1 MNAQT
6 LILTALPNG
15 IAADTLRLS
24 VYFAPRLWTQERAA
38 QALSLA
44 QFPDFWDFPAQVEGM
59 TFTVQFENGATFSDL
74 KRANTDA
81 LRADMWQVLFKQ
93 PPYVEDFPYVAPYQ
107 FAAQSVANAPI
118 ERLPI
123 SALGALLRQTF
134 QQGGRAADHD
144 VEGVFGKLQ
153 AVLAAESTP
162 PKADLATLLDF
173 HQVLALLGNFPEL
186 LRALGL
192 VVDLEVPLTA
202 EIPRAAATTEGVSV
216 QVLAH
221 WTPKLASTYTY
232 SPRTHYILNERRFM
246 AAPRPESYLRE
257 GLFRMDDSARFA
269 VQQVDVLGAAL
280 QAMHSSTLPPLRTV
294 GLAVLQ
300 RDLPEQLQAHARHA
314 EVLNN
319 ALQADGVPTAALYA
333 EDVLRGFRLDVWDS
347 VSKRWHS
354 VHQRRSAFDFIG
366 TSGAKIRVT
375 DEQISEG
382 FAQVSLR
389 EAADGKGLVA
399 DETLLVWDGWSLSAP
414 RPSKALDDQ
423 AQSDVANGDLLTP
436 FGIEAHFSAAPRT
449 LPRLRFGRSYRLRL
463 RAVDLAGNSVF
474 MPNTADFQQTQAE
487 CSALITFQRHEPIAP
502 PIVLPRSV
510 PAYGESLETLVVRSG
525 AGSDHDTARSER
537 HFAPPPL
544 NLIHA
549 EWYGAFDGKPSEE
562 AQALR
567 GRTFKV
573 VGEQPPESALLMS
586 EVDFMP
592 FYQPDALGRNVALS
606 GLRQEEGFWLMPELD
621 FAPFYLPDAL
631 GRGVIFYGL
640 PGVPEGEPF
649 RVPFEGSYPNLLP
662 FRLRLVAIGA
672 HETPQPPQYGVR
684 IPNASALLTV
694 QLRPSEVR
702 QVRYATYADEADL
715 QAHGLRAWLN
725 ETADPTPLL
734 TPFRSLTLIHAAA
747 QPLAAPQITALRA
760 ARTYGDTAVRL
771 SGTATLHAAST
782 GKLDLLATW
791 TEPHDDPAH
800 PFDAAKPRSALFGAL
815 PVSTDQD
822 SFSFTDVLQHFGDT
836 KYREVTYTPIAATRF
851 NTYFDPALF
860 ADDATLESVRPTAE
874 ERKHGVG
881 EKRIAILNSAR
892 PLPPQIA
899 YIVPSFGWQA
909 AKHVPNTDGSAQVAL
924 MRQGG
929 SLRIYLKRPW
939 FSSGAGEML
948 GVVFRRA
955 PFAETP
961 AAMRAYLTQWGSD
974 PLWESSAP
982 VAMPSAE
989 NFLNAA
995 PHFGV
1000 TLAEFADQTNLIGV
1014 APYPVSYDAARSLWY
1029 ADVTLNVGAAY
1040 FPFVRLALARY
1051 QPNSIADAHL
1061 SPIILS
1067 DFAQLPPDRTLQIT
1081 FSADKQQI
1089 ALALEG
1095 ISYRP
1100 SAETPRRLI
1109 EARLERKRTDMTG
1122 DLAWEPAAF
1131 VAAETEHTDSVWRG
1145 VLTLSEP
1152 YRAETFRLALTESEP
1167 LPYDATNG
1175 EGLINVGRTI
1185 SAYLWTF

>member
-6 LILTALPNG
+6 LIFTALPNG
-15 IAADTLRLS
+15 IAADKLRLS
-24 VYFAPRLWTQERAA
+24 VYIAPRLWTQDGTVRS
-38 QALSLA
+38 LSLE

-59 TFTVQFENGATFSDL
+59 TFTVQFENGAAFSDL

-93 PPYVEDFPYVAPYQ
+93 PPYVEDFPYFAPYQ
-107 FAAQSVANAPI
+107 FEALANAPF

-123 SALGALLRQTF
+123 SALGAVLRQTF
-134 QQGGRAADHD
+134 QQGGQIADHD
-144 VEGVFGKLQ
+144 AEGALEKLQ
-153 AVLAAESTP
+153 AALAAESTLT
-162 PKADLATLLDF
+162 KADLATLLDF
-173 HQVLALLGNFPEL
+173 HQVLALLGSFPEL

-202 EIPRAAATTEGVSV
+202 AIPRAAAATEGVSV

-221 WTPKLASTYTY
+221 WTPKLANTHNY
-232 SPRTHYILNERRFM
+232 SPRTHYILNDAHFI
-246 AAPRPESYLRE
+246 AAPRPESYLRH
-257 GLFRMDDSARFA
+257 GLFRLDNSARFA
-269 VQQVDVLGAAL
+269 VQQVDVVSAAL
-280 QAMHSSTLPPLRTV
+280 HALHSSTLPPLRTV

-300 RDLPEQLQAHARHA
+300 RDLPEQLQASARHA
-314 EVLNN
+314 EALNS
-319 ALQADGVPTAALYA
+319 ALQANSAPTAALYA
-333 EDVLRGFRLDVWDS
+333 EDVLRGFRLDVWDES
-347 VSKRWHS
+347 SKRWHS
-354 VHQRRSAFDFIG
+354 THQRRSAFDFIG

-399 DETLLVWDGWSLSAP
+399 DEMLLVWDGWSLSAP
-414 RPSKALDDQ
+414 RPSKASNHQDESN
-423 AQSDVANGDLLTP
+423 AANGDLLTP
-436 FGIEAHFSAAPRT
+436 FGIAAHFSAAPRT

-474 MPNTADFQQTQAE
+474 MPNTAEFQQTQAE
-487 CSALITFQRHEPIAP
+487 CSAPITFQRHAPIAP

-544 NLIHA
+544 DLLHA
-549 EWYGAFDGKPSEE
+549 EWYGAFDGKTSEE

-567 GRTFKV
+567 ERALRV
-573 VGEQPPESALLMS
+573 VGEQPPESAVLMS

-592 FYQPDALGRNVALS
+592 FYQPDALGRKVAFD

-621 FAPFYLPDAL
+621 FTPFYLPDAL
-631 GRGVIFYGL
+631 GRGVVFYGL

-649 RVPFEGSYPNLLP
+649 RVPFEGSYPDLLP

-694 QLRPSEVR
+694 QLRPGEVR
-702 QVRYATYADEADL
+702 QVRYATYADEAAL

-725 ETADPTPLL
+725 ETADPTPIL

-747 QPLAAPQITALRA
+747 QPLAAPQITALSA

-791 TEPHDDPAH
+791 TEPHDDPVH
-800 PFDAAKPRSALFGAL
+800 PFDAAKQRSAIFGAL
-815 PVSTDQD
+815 PVATDQD
-822 SFSFTDVLQHFGDT
+822 SFSFADVLQHFGDT

-851 NTYFDPALF
+851 NTHFDPALF

-874 ERKHGVG
+874 ERKQGIG
-881 EKRIAILNSAR
+881 EKQIAILNSAR

-909 AKHVPNTDGSAQVAL
+909 AKHIPNADGSAQVAL

-955 PFAETP
+955 PFAEIP

-974 PLWESSAP
+974 PLWESNAP
-982 VAMPSAE
+982 VALASAE

-1000 TLAEFADQTNLIGV
+1000 TLAEGGDQSNLIGV
-1014 APYPVSYDAARSLWY
+1014 APYPVSYDAERSLWY

-1061 SPIILS
+1061 SPVVLS
-1067 DFAQLPPDRTLQIT
+1067 DFAQLPPDRTLQLT

-1100 SAETPRRLI
+1100 NAETPRRLI

-1131 VAAETEHTDSVWRG
+1131 VATETEHTESVWRG
-1145 VLTLSEP
+1145 ALTLSEP
-1152 YRAETFRLALTESEP
+1152 YRTDTFRLVLTEAEP

-1175 EGLINVGRTI
+1175 EGLISVGRTV

>member
-6 LILTALPNG
+6 LIFTALPNG
-15 IAADTLRLS
+15 IAADKLRLS
-24 VYFAPRLWTQERAA
+24 VYIAPRLWTQDSAVRT
-38 QALSLA
+38 LSLE

-59 TFTVQFENGATFSDL
+59 TFTVQFENGATFSNL

-93 PPYVEDFPYVAPYQ
+93 PPYVEDFPAVAPYQ
-107 FAAQSVANAPI
+107 FEAESVANTPI

-123 SALGALLRQTF
+123 SALGAVLRQAF
-134 QQGGRAADHD
+134 QQGGRAVDHD
-144 VEGVFGKLQ
+144 AEGAFGKLQ
-153 AVLAAESTP
+153 AALAAESTP
-162 PKADLATLLDF
+162 AKADLATLLDF
-173 HQVLALLGNFPEL
+173 HRVLALLGNFPEL
-186 LRALGL
+186 LHALGL

-202 EIPRAAATTEGVSV
+202 EIPRAVAAQEGVSV

-221 WTPKLASTYTY
+221 WTPKLANTHLY
-232 SPRTHYILNERRFM
+232 SPRTHYILSETRFM

-257 GLFRMDDSARFA
+257 GLFRLDDSARFA
-269 VQQVDVLGAAL
+269 VQQVDVVGAAL
-280 QAMHSSTLPPLRTV
+280 HALHSSTLPPLRTV

-300 RDLPEQLQAHARHA
+300 RDLPEQLQARARHA
-314 EVLNN
+314 EALNS
-319 ALQADGVPTAALYA
+319 ALQAESTPTAALYA

-347 VSKRWHS
+347 VSNRWHS
-354 VHQRRSAFDFIG
+354 THQRRSAFDFIG

-399 DETLLVWDGWSLSAP
+399 DEMLLVWDGWSLSAP
-414 RPSKALDDQ
+414 RPSKATDTE
-423 AQSDVANGDLLTP
+423 SDATPGDWLTP

-474 MPNTADFQQTQAE
+474 MPNTADFQQAQAE
-487 CSALITFQRHEPIAP
+487 CSAPITFQRHEPIAP
-502 PIVLPRSV
+502 PIMLPRSV

-544 NLIHA
+544 DPIYA
-549 EWYGAFDGKPSEE
+549 EWYGAFDGKTSEE
-562 AQALR
+562 VQALH
-567 GRTFKV
+567 GRTLKV
-573 VGEQPPESALLMS
+573 VGEKPPEAALLMS

-592 FYQPDALGRNVALS
+592 FYQPDALGRNVALY

-621 FAPFYLPDAL
+621 FTPFYLPDAL
-631 GRGVIFYGL
+631 GRGVVFYGL

-649 RVPFEGSYPNLLP
+649 RVPFEGSYPDLLP
-662 FRLRLVAIGA
+662 FRLRLVAISA

-715 QAHGLRAWLN
+715 QAHGLHAWLN

-747 QPLAAPQITALRA
+747 QPLAAPQITALSA
-760 ARTYGDTAVRL
+760 TRTYGDTAVRL

-791 TEPHDDPAH
+791 TEPHDDPAQ
-800 PFDAAKPRSALFGAL
+800 PFDAAKQRSALFGAL
-815 PVSTDQD
+815 PISTDQD
-822 SFSFTDVLQHFGDT
+822 SFSFADVLQHFGDT
-836 KYREVTYTPIAATRF
+836 KHREVTYTPIAATKF
-851 NTYFDPALF
+851 NAYFDPALF
-860 ADDATLESVRPTAE
+860 AEDATLETVRPTAE
-874 ERKHGVG
+874 ERKDGVG

-909 AKHVPNTDGSAQVAL
+909 AKHVPNADGSAQVAL

-961 AAMRAYLTQWGSD
+961 AAMRAYLTQWGGD

-1000 TLAEFADQTNLIGV
+1000 TLAEVADQSNLIGV
-1014 APYPVSYDAARSLWY
+1014 APYPVSYDATRSLWY

-1061 SPIILS
+1061 SPIVLS
-1067 DFAQLPPDRTLQIT
+1067 DFAQLPPDRTLQLT
-1081 FSADKQQI
+1081 FNADKQHI

-1100 SAETPRRLI
+1100 NAETPRRRI
-1109 EARLERKRTDMTG
+1109 EARIERKRTDMTG

-1131 VAAETEHTDSVWRG
+1131 VAAETEHTESVWRG
-1145 VLTLSEP
+1145 TLTLSEP
-1152 YRAETFRLALTESEP
+1152 YRADTFRLALTESEP

-1175 EGLINVGRTI
+1175 EGLIDVGRAI
-1185 SAYLWTF
+1185 SAYLWAF